1 MDFGLSNVFNTS
13 TLASLYRTGM
23 SGKKGQGIS
32 FLELASATAASS
44 ASASQ
49 NVTGMSLEEMWKSRY
64 PGAYYHVMDGSK
76 ISQEAWDRNDFPF
89 ERFFSDDVDPSI
101 LDWKPTGAEPA
112 ANDPQVQ
119 SRWGSVAGQKA
130 IIVPP
135 ALEEKMKNDPK
146 LAEKVM
152 ANIDNFIATYP
163 AEPGCSYLIELDEN
177 GDIAKYR
184 VTGPVRIGVSSSEF
198 ADANKARRAKQ
209 AEYNRIAE
217 ENALRRRLQE
227 QEEIARA
234 LQHKIIS
241 MSGHEELSAPRLTTV
256 PTEAT
261 PFAPS
266 ITLNA

>member
-1 MDFGLSNVFNTS
+1 
-13 TLASLYRTGM
+13 
-23 SGKKGQGIS
+23 
-32 FLELASATAASS
+32 
-44 ASASQ
+44 
-49 NVTGMSLEEMWKSRY
+49 
-64 PGAYYHVMDGSK
+64 MDGSK
-76 ISQEAWDRNDFPF
+76 ISQETWDRNDFPF
-89 ERFFSDDVDPSI
+89 EKFYSDNVDPSI

-112 ANDPQVQ
+112 DNDPGVLARR
-119 SRWGSVAGQKA
+119 SPIVGQKA

-135 ALEEKMKNDPK
+135 ALEEKMKNDPE

-152 ANIDNFIATYP
+152 AGIDNFIATYP
-163 AEPGCSYLIELDEN
+163 AQPGCAYLIELDEN
-177 GDIAKYR
+177 GDISKYH
-184 VTGPVRIGVSSSEF
+184 VTGPVTFSVSSSEF